1 MRFEAVVNIHV
12 VLVFNGLNKS
22 LMADFTYVWHP
33 LSLGVLHLNV
43 SLQPLFLSYPA
54 TLWTAGRCV
63 LCFYV
68 SLQSLR
74 VFENSFAT
82 WLSALDLM
90 SSVLPIDMRLD
101 ASLGEHFGAKRTHN
115 SSRF

>member
-12 VLVFNGLNKS
+12 VLVFDALNKS
-22 LMADFTYVWHP
+22 LVADFTYVWHP

-43 SLQPLFLSYPA
+43 SLQPLFLSHPT
-54 TLWTAGRCV
+54 TLWTASRGV
-63 LCFYV
+63 LRFNV

-90 SSVLPIDMRLD
+90 SSVLPVDMRLD

-115 SSRF
+115 SGRF